1 MQPNTAAPAFSPARM
16 LQEDADRLGAALDEH
31 LRRHFAPDREKSLRS
46 FSSSEVAELLGIT
59 PAHLRTMRHEGKLP
73 DVGSEDGRRSL
84 QFTAEEIYRIREAL
98 ESGSRKKGRYLPRRR
113 NSEQIQ
119 VIAISSF
126 KGGASK
132 STTAAHLAA
141 GLAMAGLRVAVCD
154 LDPQSSIS
162 TYYGFSPDIDTENP
176 LTIYDAISFENRQP
190 MAKVMRKTFFHNI
203 DIAPASLMLA
213 EFEQYA
219 AFHAR
224 QGTGEEPW
232 FTRLA
237 SAIRSVESSYDVVL
251 LDCPPALG
259 MITLSAM
266 VAATSM
272 IIPVVPSMID
282 VASLSH
288 FTRMS
293 SDMMGTL
300 EEFGARFDYDFV
312 RYLIARHEPTDG
324 PQAQL
329 AAFLR
334 MQFGER
340 VMASTFLKSTVISD
354 AGMTNQTLYEIRRS
368 DVTRSAYDRA
378 RESVDAVRDEVLDL
392 LNKAWGRS

>member
-1 MQPNTAAPAFSPARM
+1 MQPNTAIQAFSPARM
-16 LQEDADRLGAALDEH
+16 LQEDADRLGGALDDH
-31 LRRHFAPDREKSLRS
+31 LRRHFAPDRTKTLRS
-46 FSSSEVAELLGIT
+46 FTSVEVADLLGIT

-84 QFTAEEIYRIREAL
+84 QFTAEDIYRIREAL
-98 ESGSRKKGRYLPRRR
+98 ESSAKRKGRYLPIRKG
-113 NSEQIQ
+113 SEPLQI
-119 VIAISSF
+119 IAISSF
-126 KGGASK
+126 KGGSSK
-132 STTAAHLAA
+132 TSTTAHLAA
-141 GLAMAGLRVAVCD
+141 GLATQGFRVLIVD
-154 LDPQSSIS
+154 LDAQASLS
-162 TYYGFSPDIDTENP
+162 TLFGCEPDTDPANP
-176 LTIYDAISFENRQP
+176 LTIYDAICFENRQP
-190 MAKVMRKTFFHNI
+190 MSRVVRRTFFHNI
-203 DIAPASLMLA
+203 DIAPSSLMLA

-224 QGTGEEPW
+224 QGTGDEPW

-237 SAIRSVESSYDVVL
+237 TAIRSVESSYDVVL
-251 LDCPPALG
+251 MDCPPALG

-266 VAATSM
+266 VAATGM

-282 VASLSH
+282 VASLAH

-312 RYLIARHEPTDG
+312 RYLITRHEPMDG

-334 MQFGER
+334 MQFGDR

-378 RESVDAVRDEVLDL
+378 RESVDAVRDEVIDL
-392 LNKAWGRS
+392 INKAWGRS